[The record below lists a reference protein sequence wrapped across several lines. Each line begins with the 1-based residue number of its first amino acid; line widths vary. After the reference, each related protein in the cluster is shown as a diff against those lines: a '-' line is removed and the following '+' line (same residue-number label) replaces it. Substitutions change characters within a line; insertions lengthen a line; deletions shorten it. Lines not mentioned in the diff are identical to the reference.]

1 MKRKLFMMI
10 AGVMALL
17 LPACGAKEDE
27 RNGAVVVEGIT
38 SDESDFDGNGYQ
50 KIYGRIVSEGSIMSG
65 TMTVM
70 QPAACP
76 ARTPFSLSSNTKQ
89 SSALHPIRSAAHRKI
104 SGAGFPHSTSVPLTT
119 ASK

>member
-38 SDESDFDGNGYQ
+38 SDESDFDGNG
-50 KIYGRIVSEGSIMSG
+50 
-65 TMTVM
+65 
-70 QPAACP
+70 
-76 ARTPFSLSSNTKQ
+76 
-89 SSALHPIRSAAHRKI
+89 
-104 SGAGFPHSTSVPLTT
+104 
-119 ASK
+119 